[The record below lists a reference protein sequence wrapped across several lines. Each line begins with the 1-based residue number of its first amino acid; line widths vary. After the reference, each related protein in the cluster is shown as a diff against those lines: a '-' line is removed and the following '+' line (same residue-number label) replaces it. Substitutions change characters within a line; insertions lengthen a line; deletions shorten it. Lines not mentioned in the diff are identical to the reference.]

1 MKLPPDVQFD
11 EKVRLF
17 IWRPHGLI
25 DESAVNKII
34 TILGEMEAG
43 SAEPFNRFS
52 DTSAAEAVD
61 LNFKYIF
68 HISFSAPYL
77 SRSANKKCYFSDDR
91 DTPALQQA
99 ARDLDPG
106 LTDQSPHFS
115 RTRRRRGLAESPNR
129 FAAGSRRFKKGRDV
143 GTKSYFPVP
152 AGKSRSTQY
161 RYLNRIVIV
170 PRT

>member
-25 DESAVNKII
+25 DESAVNRII

-68 HISFSAPYL
+68 HVSLF
-77 SRSANKKCYFSDDR
+77 
-91 DTPALQQA
+91 
-99 ARDLDPG
+99 
-106 LTDQSPHFS
+106 
-115 RTRRRRGLAESPNR
+115 RRASSVPRRGTVDLETGGVHHR
-129 FAAGSRRFKKGRDV
+129 FHV
-143 GTKSYFPVP
+143 
-152 AGKSRSTQY
+152 
-161 RYLNRIVIV
+161 
-170 PRT
+170 